1 MMLLLTNVFLG
12 KRTDTSWFVDK
23 KDNGSRTMALSN
35 SISPSEEG
43 ASVAEEKIQVRDLR
57 SHRLTA

>member
-1 MMLLLTNVFLG
+1 MFFGFFG
-12 KRTDTSWFVDK
+12 KRTDTWFVGDEH
-23 KDNGSRTMALSN
+23 DGGNHTMALSN

-43 ASVAEEKIQVRDLR
+43 ASVAVEKIQVRDLR